1 MDHNITATKSGAGG
15 NKLDQSPTPTL
26 ADYQAQW
33 AKIHNDTI
41 RQIKQAQ
48 EEERNARATNRAH
61 SSPSK

>member
-1 MDHNITATKSGAGG
+1 MDRNFAATKSGAGS
-15 NKLDQSPTPTL
+15 NKLDKSPTPTL

-48 EEERNARATNRAH
+48 GMQTQLQRVIRRRY
-61 SSPSK
+61 